1 MTTVLAEAPARARC
15 VVFVNRYFSPDI
27 SATSQML
34 SDLAFGLARRGWRV
48 RVLTSRQRYDDPGAR
63 LPAHEVIDG
72 VEVVRLATTR
82 FGRAGLPGRAV
93 DYLTFYLSAAWTLL
107 RSVRAGDIVVAKTDP
122 PLLSILTSPI
132 ARLHRAHAVNWLQ
145 DLFPEIAAGVGL
157 GGGRAAGL
165 LFATLA
171 RLRDASLRGAACN
184 VVLGDRMSRLV
195 LDRGVPEDAIRIVHN
210 WADGAR
216 ITPVVPEHNRLRRE
230 WDLDGRFVVGY
241 SGNLGR
247 AHEFA
252 TMLAAI
258 EATAAAAVPVTWLF
272 IGGGSAF
279 VELEA
284 KVRALGLAHVMFKP
298 YQPRERLAE
307 SLSAADVHLVS
318 LRPELEGLIVPSKYY
333 GIAAAGRPTIFI
345 GDSDGEIARIV
356 SRADAGLTVAPGDGA
371 ALARA
376 VLDLAADPVR
386 AAGMGRRA
394 RADFD
399 EHFDVERAIASW
411 TAVLESAARQHDQR
425 LAVSARNAR

>member
-1 MTTVLAEAPARARC
+1 MTPQVAKAPARARC

-48 RVLTSRQRYDDPGAR
+48 RVVTSRQRYDDPGAR
-63 LPAHEVIDG
+63 LPAREVIDG
-72 VEVVRLATTR
+72 VEVVRVATTR
-82 FGRAGLPGRAV
+82 FGRASLPGRAV
-93 DYLTFYLSAAWTLL
+93 DYLTFYLSAAWTLV
-107 RSVRAGDIVVAKTDP
+107 RSVRPGDVVVAKTDP

-132 ARLHRAHAVNWLQ
+132 ARLRRASAVNWLQ

-157 GGGRAAGL
+157 GGGAAARPF
-165 LFATLA
+165 FAALA

-184 VVLGDRMSRLV
+184 VVLGERMRRLV
-195 LDRGVPEDAIRIVHN
+195 LARGIPEDAIRIVHN

-216 ITPVVPEHNRLRRE
+216 IRPVAPQSNRLRRE
-230 WDLDGRFVVGY
+230 WGLDGRFVVGY

-258 EATAAAAVPVTWLF
+258 EATASAAVPVTWLF

-284 KVRALGLAHVMFKP
+284 EVRARGLAHVVFKP

-345 GDSDGEIARIV
+345 GDAQGEIARII
-356 SRADAGLTVAPGDGA
+356 SSADAGLTVAPGDGP
-371 ALARA
+371 ALARS
-376 VLDLAADPVR
+376 VLDLAADPER
-386 AAGMGRRA
+386 AAAMGQRA
-394 RADFD
+394 REDFD
-399 EHFDVERAIASW
+399 GRFDVERAIASW
-411 TAVLESAARQHDQR
+411 TAVLEQAARPHDQR